1 MLHGLPAQLPTVMAV
16 VGWTDLADLEIDE
29 AGA

>member
-1 MLHGLPAQLPTVMAV
+1 VLHGLPAQLLTVMAV
-16 VGWTDLADLEIDE
+16 VGWTDLHGREIDE